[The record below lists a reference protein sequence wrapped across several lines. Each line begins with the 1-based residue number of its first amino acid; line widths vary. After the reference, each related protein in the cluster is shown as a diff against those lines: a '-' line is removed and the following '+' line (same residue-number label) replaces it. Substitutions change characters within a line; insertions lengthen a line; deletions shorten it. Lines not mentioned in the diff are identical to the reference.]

1 MVLNT
6 QDDLAPVLESLR
18 ATAVARDQA
27 GGHAAEAKEALRAA
41 GLLRQAIPTDFGGEG
56 QDWTAVFDTVRR
68 VAEVDSALAHVLAFH
83 HLQVATVLVYGTP
96 AQQARWLVPTA
107 REGLWWGNAMN
118 PLDQRLVAEAA
129 GDGNGESGGGGYL
142 LTGSKGFCSGTR
154 GSTYMTL
161 SAALPGSPTPLLAV
175 VATQQDGLRVAEDW
189 NPIGQRQ
196 TDSGS
201 VHFARVPVAAADVLR
216 RPGEPPQLR
225 HSVRTCL
232 GQLVLVHLYLG
243 LAAGALAEA
252 RRHTLQHARPWL
264 YAGVEKAADDPYR
277 LQRLGEMHLQVQ
289 TAAVMSERAVQRM
302 DALWRRGAAVTAE
315 QRRDTAVAI
324 AEAKVLAHRASLA
337 VSQDLFEVAGARATD
352 AALGLDRFWRNAR
365 THTLHDPVDYKLRRL
380 GSWALHQEFPADFY
394 N

>member
-6 QDDLAPVLESLR
+6 QDQLAPVLESLR
-18 ATAVARDQA
+18 STAVARDQA
-27 GGHAAEAKEALRAA
+27 GGHAGEAKEALRAA
-41 GLLRQAIPTDFGGEG
+41 GLLRQAIPTDFGGDG
-56 QDWTAVFDTVRR
+56 QDWAAVFDTVRR

-83 HLQVATVLVYGTP
+83 HLQVATVLIYGRP
-96 AQQARWLVPTA
+96 EQQARWLTPTA

-118 PLDQRLVAEAA
+118 PLDQRLVAEVVVGA
-129 GDGNGESGGGGYL
+129 DGEGYA

-154 GSTYMTL
+154 GSTFMTL
-161 SAALPGSPTPLLAV
+161 SAALPGSATPLLAV
-175 VATQQDGLRVAEDW
+175 VATQQAGVRVGEDW

-225 HSVRTCL
+225 QSVRTCL

-289 TAAVMSERAVQRM
+289 TAAVMTERAVQRM
-302 DALWRRGAAVTAE
+302 DALWRRGAALTPE

>member
-6 QDDLAPVLESLR
+6 QDQFAPVLESLR
-18 ATAVARDQA
+18 STAVARDQA
-27 GGHAAEAKEALRAA
+27 GGHAGEAKEALRAA
-41 GLLRQAIPTDFGGEG
+41 GLLRQAIPTDFGGDG
-56 QDWTAVFDTVRR
+56 QDWAAVFDTVRR

-83 HLQVATVLVYGTP
+83 HLQVATVLIYGRP
-96 AQQARWLVPTA
+96 EQQARWLTPTA

-118 PLDQRLVAEAA
+118 PLDQRLVAEVVVGA
-129 GDGNGESGGGGYL
+129 DGEGYA

-154 GSTYMTL
+154 GSTFMTL
-161 SAALPGSPTPLLAV
+161 SAALPGSATPLLAV
-175 VATQQDGLRVAEDW
+175 VATQQAGVRVGEDW

-201 VHFARVPVAAADVLR
+201 VHFARVPVATADVLR

-225 HSVRTCL
+225 QSVRTCL

-289 TAAVMSERAVQRM
+289 TAAVMTERAVQRM
-302 DALWRRGAAVTAE
+302 DALWRRGAALTPE

-337 VSQDLFEVAGARATD
+337 VGQDLFEVAGARATD